1 MRGFIFSSFFFLFFN
16 LFSFGQSAWLTVFQN
31 PETDFQSKV
40 KAFDSENTVKSAER
54 GSGVRQFER
63 WRWMAEQRL
72 TEEGNNPDG
81 VTFWKNYQSV
91 SALRKQKSIG
101 DAWQPVGPVNVPFA
115 SYGFGIGRVN
125 VIAFHPTDTFTMWA
139 GAPSG
144 GLWKT
149 VDGGNNWTTNTD
161 FLSNLGISDI
171 AINPHNPDEMYI
183 ATGDRNAG
191 DTESFGVLKSVDGGQ
206 NWDLTGLVFSL
217 PGNARVYR
225 LLLDSA
231 QSDVLFAATS
241 SGIYKTVDGGVNWD
255 QKTTTSTRDLEFAGG
270 SNQILLAVE
279 GGTVLKTTDGG
290 DTWNPSG
297 IGIPT
302 DNLGRVN
309 LAVSP
314 SDPSVAYIV
323 MANQES
329 GFRGV
334 CRTEDTGDSWTLM
347 SESPNILGYS
357 ADGSEAGG
365 QGWYDLDITV
375 DPENPQ
381 TIWVGGINV
390 WRSINGG
397 TTWFLAGH
405 WTGDGGMPAIHA
417 DQHFLCFHPLTKKMW
432 IGNDGGVWT
441 DVNGIWFIK
450 SNKMSITQY
459 YRFGTSKLT
468 AQRVIAGSQDN
479 GTHFRNT
486 GGWVGVYGGDGM
498 ESMIDHTDPNIVY
511 ATIYYGRLFRSEDA
525 GGAFQEVSPGDEGAW
540 VTPFF
545 MDPQDPQ
552 SIYSG
557 FDRVKVSYARGGSWF
572 YASPVLTNS
581 GDPYLLHISV
591 PETDASTVYVARR
604 RAIYKGVDFAADW
617 INISSGLPTSS
628 SIGISYVAT
637 DPFNAQIVYVT
648 LSGYSDGNK
657 VFKSTNGGQTWQ
669 NITGNLPNIA
679 VFCIEPERSAN
690 RGLYVGTEF
699 GVFFKD
705 ETMTDW
711 VPYGTDFPNVQ
722 VTELEITDVNGKL
735 RACTF
740 GRGVWEIDI
749 QNPLISNNASVQ
761 ETSGSIEGARI
772 YPNPGTGIFQ
782 LSFASAK
789 YINRVLIVNSQGVV
803 VKHFPYEGK
812 AGLVSFDVAELPAG
826 VYFARLIS
834 EEGITHHRFIKR

>member
-1 MRGFIFSSFFFLFFN
+1 MRGFIFCFSLLLLSN
-16 LFSFGQSAWLTVFQN
+16 LFSFGQSPWLTVFQN

-40 KAFDSENTVKSAER
+40 KAFESANIGKSAER
-54 GSGVRQFER
+54 GSGIRQFER

-81 VTFWKNYQSV
+81 ITFWKNYRTV
-91 SALRKQKSIG
+91 NALKQQKSMG
-101 DAWQPVGPVNVPFA
+101 DPWQPIGPVNVPFA

-225 LLLDSA
+225 LLMDTA
-231 QSDVLFAATS
+231 QTDVLFAATS
-241 SGIYKTVDGGVNWD
+241 SGIYKTVDGGLNWE
-255 QKTTTSTRDLEFAGG
+255 QKTSTSTRDLEFAGG

-290 DTWNPSG
+290 DTWSPSG
-297 IGIPT
+297 TGIPN
-302 DNLGRVN
+302 DNVGRVN

-314 SDPSVAYIV
+314 SDPSVAYLV

-334 CRTEDTGDSWTLM
+334 CRTEDTGDNWTLM

-357 ADGSEAGG
+357 ADGSEPGG

-381 TIWVGGINV
+381 VIWVGGINV

-417 DQHFLCFHPLTKKMW
+417 DQHFLAFHPLTQKLW

-498 ESMIDHTDPNIVY
+498 ESMIDHTEPNIVY

-525 GGAFQEVSPGDEGAW
+525 GGIFQEVSPGDEGAW

-557 FDRVKVSYARGGSWF
+557 FDRVKVSYDRGGSWF

-581 GDPYLLHISV
+581 GDPYLLNISV
-591 PETDASTVYVARR
+591 PETDPSTVYVARR

-617 INISSGLPTSS
+617 INISTGLPTSS

-648 LSGYSDGNK
+648 LSGYSSGNK
-657 VFKSTNGGQTWQ
+657 VFKSSNGGQTWQ

-711 VPYGTDFPNVQ
+711 APYGTDFPNVQ
-722 VTELEITDVNGKL
+722 VTELEITDANGKL
-735 RACTF
+735 RACTY

-761 ETSGSIEGARI
+761 ETAVSVGEARI
-772 YPNPGTGIFQ
+772 YPNPGSGLFQ
-782 LSFASAK
+782 LAFASAK
-789 YINRVLIVNSQGVV
+789 YINRVLILNSQGVV
-803 VKHFPYEGK
+803 VKHFPYEAK
-812 AGLVSFDVAELPAG
+812 ADLVSFDVADLPAG